1 MPIRAWINFVRERR
15 RFNRQVI
22 PPCQFGNFPPCQFGN
37 FESPVRGRISLA
49 TPVSE
54 DARSVLKPR
63 QALSF
68 ELHHHQ
74 RSSEAESGGAP
85 FES

>member
-22 PPCQFGNFPPCQFGN
+22 PPCQFGNF
-37 FESPVRGRISLA
+37 ESPVRGRISLA

-54 DARSVLKPR
+54 DARSALKPR

-74 RSSEAESGGAP
+74 RLSEAESGGAP